1 MFSDYAA
8 LIVLLPVIAFVFT
21 LFLGK
26 KLYSG
31 GALLPI
37 AAIAG
42 SFIISLGIF
51 LEIYP
56 TDGMVQQSLPWFAG
70 MNLGILIDPLAVVML
85 MMVSFVSL
93 LIHIY
98 AVGYMAH
105 DPARPRYFA
114 ETSLFTAAMLS
125 VILSDNILQFFVSWE
140 LVGLCSFL
148 LIGFWYHKPSAAAAA
163 KKAFLVTRVGDV
175 LFLAGIV
182 LLYVNMKLLVDNG
195 TLVIES
201 AKFHTAIQDN
211 V

>member
-8 LIVLLPVIAFVFT
+8 FIVLLPVIAFVLT

-42 SFIISLGIF
+42 SFIISFGIF

-56 TDGMVQQSLPWFAG
+56 KDGIVQQSWSWFAG
-70 MNLGILIDPLAVVML
+70 MNIGILIDPLAVVML

-98 AVGYMAH
+98 AVGYMSH
-105 DPARPRYFA
+105 DPAKPRYFA

-125 VILSDNILQFFVSWE
+125 VVLSDNILQF
-140 LVGLCSFL
+140 
-148 LIGFWYHKPSAAAAA
+148 
-163 KKAFLVTRVGDV
+163 
-175 LFLAGIV
+175 
-182 LLYVNMKLLVDNG
+182 
-195 TLVIES
+195 
-201 AKFHTAIQDN
+201 
-211 V
+211 

>member
-42 SFIISLGIF
+42 SFIISFGIF
-51 LEIYP
+51 FEIYP
-56 TDGMVQQSLPWFAG
+56 TDGMVQQSFPWFAG

-105 DPARPRYFA
+105 
-114 ETSLFTAAMLS
+114 
-125 VILSDNILQFFVSWE
+125 
-140 LVGLCSFL
+140 
-148 LIGFWYHKPSAAAAA
+148 
-163 KKAFLVTRVGDV
+163 
-175 LFLAGIV
+175 
-182 LLYVNMKLLVDNG
+182 
-195 TLVIES
+195 
-201 AKFHTAIQDN
+201 
-211 V
+211 